1 MLFLA
6 LLVYTV
12 GTAILL
18 SLALEVNQMTK
29 RTTTSAGTAES
40 LHPYGGEVGVQVT
53 PIMDPD
59 YQLPE
64 HAKRTMTLPGGTTIT
79 VPNVDLS
86 NVDVSTAAP
95 LAALG
100 IGLAG
105 AAAYLLTHRKKETL
119 RDRIS
124 GFIGDTVDEGSDLA
138 HKAYLEAE
146 DFMKHEGRAAT
157 KEAKKRGRKLFN
169 LGRAAAEKAYSE
181 ASDYAEHEGRDAAE
195 QAMKRGR
202 KLFERGSDI
211 AQKRLKE
218 GRKVAEDVSD
228 YAQHE
233 GRKKAKRFF
242 ARTEKTAKRSLEKG
256 RKATENALDKWAE
269 RYPLLTGLLVAALL
283 DQSQKYF
290 QKNA

>member
-1 MLFLA
+1 
-6 LLVYTV
+6 
-12 GTAILL
+12 
-18 SLALEVNQMTK
+18 MTK
-29 RTTTSAGTAES
+29 RNTTSAETAGS
-40 LHPYGGEVGVQVT
+40 QYPTGMDAGGQVT

-64 HAKRTMTLPGGTTIT
+64 HAKRTMTLPGGAT
-79 VPNVDLS
+79 VNVPRIDMS
-86 NVDVSTAAP
+86 EIDVSTAAP

-100 IGLAG
+100 LGLAG

-157 KEAKKRGRKLFN
+157 KEATKRGRKLFN
-169 LGRAAAEKAYSE
+169 LGRAAAKKAYFE

-195 QAMKRGR
+195 EAMKRGR
-202 KLFERGSDI
+202 KLFKRGSAI
-211 AQKRLKE
+211 AAKRVKE

-233 GRKKAKRFF
+233 GRKKAKHFL
-242 ARTEKTAKRSLEKG
+242 ARSEKTAKKNLEKG

-269 RYPLLTGLLVAALL
+269 RYPLLTGLLVAALI
-283 DQSQKYF
+283 DQGQKYF

>member
-1 MLFLA
+1 
-6 LLVYTV
+6 
-12 GTAILL
+12 
-18 SLALEVNQMTK
+18 
-29 RTTTSAGTAES
+29 
-40 LHPYGGEVGVQVT
+40 
-53 PIMDPD
+53 
-59 YQLPE
+59 
-64 HAKRTMTLPGGTTIT
+64 
-79 VPNVDLS
+79 VPRIDMS
-86 NVDVSTAAP
+86 DIDVSTAAP

-100 IGLAG
+100 LGLAG

-195 QAMKRGR
+195 EAMKRGR
-202 KLFERGSDI
+202 KLFKRGSAI
-211 AQKRLKE
+211 AQKRFKE
-218 GRKVAEDVSD
+218 GRKVAEHAYEDISD

-233 GRKKAKRFF
+233 GRKKAKHFF
-242 ARTEKTAKRSLEKG
+242 ARSEKNAKATLEKG
-256 RKATENALDKWAE
+256 RKVSENALDKWAE

-283 DQSQKYF
+283 DQGQKYF